1 MNELDIQTLK
11 IKPAEIEFNHEKIM
25 EDLDKTLARYKNI
38 VHTEE
43 TTNILRNDIA
53 NLRKGKK
60 MINRYRIDRKNE
72 MLIPITEFEN
82 KIKEIE
88 KKFEEV
94 EIPLVEQE
102 KEFEAERRKSKLVEV
117 EKIRQKVFDESGLE
131 GEGMIADVIMID
143 NSYLTK
149 TKTFTKI
156 EEEMKDQAEDIKQ
169 SIEARKANE
178 EIIKLTVQNVNAT
191 NNLNLSATP
200 YLSQL
205 EVYEVDQVKYVIEQ
219 DAKKEIEQIEKA
231 KKEEEQAE
239 FKRTEKEEMEKEF
252 GSINTNEVAA
262 DDIEE
267 VEVVEVEHYMI
278 SFEATKEQF
287 DLLLKFAKANGI
299 NIDTLMWFY
308 YIKT

>member
-299 NIDTLMWFY
+299 NIDTLM
-308 YIKT
+308 

>member
-43 TTNILRNDIA
+43 TTNILRKDIA

-117 EKIRQKVFDESGLE
+117 EKIRQKVFEESGLE
-131 GEGMIADVIMID
+131 EEGMIADVIMID

-156 EEEMKDQAEDIKQ
+156 EEEMKDQAEEIKQ

-299 NIDTLMWFY
+299 NIDTLM
-308 YIKT
+308 